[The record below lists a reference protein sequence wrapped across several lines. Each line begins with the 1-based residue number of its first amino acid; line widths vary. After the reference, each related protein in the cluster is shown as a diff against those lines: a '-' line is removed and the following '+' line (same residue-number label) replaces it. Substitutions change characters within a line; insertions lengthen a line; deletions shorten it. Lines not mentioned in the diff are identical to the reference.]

1 MLQPGAPQYAFFS
14 EPDFAAM
21 VTDNGLHAVIS
32 TQNGETISGNDSIA
46 QLTKAFLQNLYNDLD
61 AR

>member
-1 MLQPGAPQYAFFS
+1 
-14 EPDFAAM
+14 M